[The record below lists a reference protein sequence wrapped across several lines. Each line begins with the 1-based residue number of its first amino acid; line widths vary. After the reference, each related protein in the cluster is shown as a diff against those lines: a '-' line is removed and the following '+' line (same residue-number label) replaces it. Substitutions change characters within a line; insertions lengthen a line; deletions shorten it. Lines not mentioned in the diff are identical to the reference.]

1 MRNLMISLAAAGTAL
16 AFATPAAA
24 QYYPQPYAQPYGQ
37 QGYGN
42 AYGYNNYGQTRAL
55 QARLDMIERQIN
67 QLDRRDR
74 IRDRTA
80 DRLRD
85 EANRIE
91 RRLRSAGRHG
101 LNGYEANDI
110 QMRISRLEQQ
120 VRFSLASN
128 GRNRWNNNGYN
139 GYGNNGYDRDRD
151 GRDDRYED
159 DHGRDRDD

>member
-1 MRNLMISLAAAGTAL
+1 MRNLMISLAAAGAAL
-16 AFATPAAA
+16 AFATPASA

-42 AYGYNNYGQTRAL
+42 AYGYNNYGQIRSL
-55 QARLDMIERQIN
+55 QARIDMIERQIN

-74 IRDRTA
+74 IGDRSA

-85 EANRIE
+85 EANRLE

-110 QMRISRLEQQ
+110 QVRIARLEQQ
-120 VRFSLASN
+120 VRYSLARGY
-128 GRNRWNNNGYN
+128 GRGGYN

-159 DHGRDRDD
+159 DHGYQRDR